1 VRAINL
7 IPAEQRRGA
16 GGIAGRTGGLVY
28 VLITTL
34 IVLVVLGVVYVSAVH
49 SVATNKATLTSV
61 TNEAAAVQ
69 SQVTA
74 LQPFVSFGGVSQ
86 QRVQSVASLAAQ
98 RFNWPDAMEQLALS
112 LPKGVWLQSLGGS
125 ASGGGSTT
133 GPTGTTG
140 TSGASTTFTSA
151 PTLSIVG
158 CAPSQDVVAVTLS
171 HLRELRDVQNAQVST
186 YARAGCSGVE
196 FNMTAVYGNDYAIP
210 APTLSAGANSTV
222 GG

>member
-49 SVATNKATLTSV
+49 SVATSNATLTRV
-61 TNEAAAVQ
+61 TDQATAVE

-74 LQPFVSFGGVSQ
+74 LQPFVSFVGVSQ
-86 QRVQSVASLAAQ
+86 QRVESVASLAAE
-98 RFNWPDAMEQLALS
+98 RFDWPDAMEQLALS
-112 LPKGVWLQSLGGS
+112 LPKGVWLASLGGS
-125 ASGGGSTT
+125 ATGGSSTT
-133 GPTGTTG
+133 GATGTTG
-140 TSGASTTFTSA
+140 TSGASTTVTNA

-158 CAPSQDVVAVTLS
+158 CAPSQDGVALTLS
-171 HLRELRDVQNAQVST
+171 RLRELRDVQDAQVST
-186 YARAGCSGVE
+186 YAKSGCAGVA

-210 APTLSAGANSTV
+210 TPRLSAGANSTV